1 MIMDGILKLDLTG
14 TPWLHVST
22 MHSHVGI
29 RVLDSGDPHTI
40 NLLTIW
46 VAKEHEARVRNAVD
60 AFNAAISELP
70 PNVTLEAA
78 E

>member
-1 MIMDGILKLDLTG
+1 MDGILKLDLAG
-14 TPWLHVST
+14 TPRLTVYSV
-22 MHSHVGI
+22 HSHVCI
-29 RVLDSGDPHTI
+29 RVLDSGDPRTI
-40 NLLTIW
+40 NSLTIL